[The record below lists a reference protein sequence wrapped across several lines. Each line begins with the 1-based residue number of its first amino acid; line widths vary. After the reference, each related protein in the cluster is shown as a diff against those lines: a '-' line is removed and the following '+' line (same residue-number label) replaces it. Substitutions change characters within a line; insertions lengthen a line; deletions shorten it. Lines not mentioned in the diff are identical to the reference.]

1 MLTEEQKKT
10 VEEYLYIP
18 KWLVFQ
24 KLGLRH
30 AIIARLVHVFGS
42 AEDVVSELHFAVIRA
57 VQTFRPDKT
66 AKLGTWV
73 RRHCTWHL
81 QGLMKQA
88 KDYQPGLALLDMD
101 FCKEEKPG
109 LLDTFEVPWD
119 ILLPRER
126 FIAVR
131 RLRED
136 KLSLAQLSDLLGISR
151 ERVRQIYMVAIGKL
165 VRRVE
170 KDLDVPERY
179 VPMYKKR
186 HPYYW

>member
-10 VEEYLYIP
+10 VKEYLYIP

-42 AEDVVSELHFAVIRA
+42 GEDVVSELHFAVIRA
-57 VQTFRPDKT
+57 VQTFSPDKT

-73 RRHCTWHL
+73 RRHCMWHL
-81 QGLMKQA
+81 HGLMKQTET
-88 KDYQPGLALLDMD
+88 YQAGLSLLDMD

-126 FIAVR
+126 FITVH

-136 KLSLAQLSDLLGISR
+136 KLSLAQLSDVLGISR
-151 ERVRQIYMVAIGKL
+151 ERVRQIYVTALNKL
-165 VRRVE
+165 IRRVE
-170 KDLDVPERY
+170 KNLDLPERY
-179 VPMYKKR
+179 VPMYR
-186 HPYYW
+186 RYGLYGY